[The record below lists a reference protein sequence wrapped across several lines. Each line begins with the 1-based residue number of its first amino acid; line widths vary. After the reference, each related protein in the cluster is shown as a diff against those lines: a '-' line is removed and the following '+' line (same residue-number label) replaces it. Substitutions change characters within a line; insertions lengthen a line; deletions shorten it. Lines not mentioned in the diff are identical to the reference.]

1 MSNREAAWISGLFLS
16 APAPAP
22 APAPASGS
30 DSFLSGETETDA
42 GVEEL
47 RSEEQEDRSGDTA
60 AVLFPV

>member
-22 APAPASGS
+22 ASDS